1 MQHSFRNIL
10 LVSAVLAVSA
20 TPSFAEDKKAEAVK
34 EKNPITELEAATN
47 NLMKDMDDNQL
58 LQFRAIEQSYRTI
71 KAVEDVQASVTRAVE
86 SCGKENPELKD
97 DMSTRLRTWRDSIR
111 PTMKEAYKKLDKMV
125 LLQSFSRPSVVRNYL
140 KMFDEAVLYRNMGIK
155 AVPVT
160 EKDACLALKK
170 SMDKSEKTLS
180 DLLTQTL
187 SLDAPLKTKK
197 PVDNEPIEQ

>member
-1 MQHSFRNIL
+1 MQYSFKNIL

-20 TPSFAEDKKAEAVK
+20 TPSFAEDKKTEAAK

-86 SCGKENPELKD
+86 SCTKENPELKEE
-97 DMSTRLRTWRDSIR
+97 MSSRLRSWRDTIR

-125 LLQSFSRPSVVRNYL
+125 LLQSFTRPSVVRNFL
-140 KMFDEAVLYRNMGIK
+140 KMFDEAIVYRNMGIK

-160 EKDACLALKK
+160 EKESCLKLKK

-187 SLDAPLKTKK
+187 SLEVPLKTKK
-197 PVDNEPIEQ
+197 PADSEPVEQ